1 MTRTRNTL
9 LVLSLAIAG
18 ASLAG
23 CNNNDAADDTA
34 AADMTTPADDTAADT
49 MPPAYDDTADTG
61 MDGDMIATGPITD
74 QQFYQ
79 QAMTTNQKEIAA
91 GNMALQQAE
100 DQAVKDYAQ
109 MLVDDH
115 TAMNQMVVDQ
125 AGMADAATPA
135 ADPAATAELQGKT
148 GADFDRAYIDMM
160 VSGHEK
166 AIAMVENAA
175 QNASTEEARTLA
187 ANALPKLREHL
198 ERAQELQDQLG
209 GDTGTNPDDTVGT

>member
-1 MTRTRNTL
+1 MTRTRKTL

-23 CNNNDAADDTA
+23 CNNNDATDDTA
-34 AADMTTPADDTAADT
+34 AADMATPADDAAADT
-49 MPPAYDDTADTG
+49 MPPAYDDTAGTG

-91 GNMALQQAE
+91 GNMAVQQAE

-175 QNASTEEARTLA
+175 QNASTEEAKTLA
-187 ANALPKLREHL
+187 QDALPQLREHL
-198 ERAQELQDQLG
+198 QRAQELQQQLG
-209 GDTGTNPDDTVGT
+209 GGAMGAMDDGTNP